1 MRRRLPIMAICIGTL
16 LGIAIAPEIWFNVR
30 RPVPRVVI
38 VDEHD
43 RCVVVTSP
51 ARASERRND
60 DLPQRIPI
68 VTLSNGESWP
78 GYRRVTR
85 AGESPISDFRRPKL
99 VYRIWGPW
107 YGVECISIS
116 VEDGSIP
123 VEGGVTQSLADS
135 VAVDCSM
142 GFLRSA
148 ETR

>member
-1 MRRRLPIMAICIGTL
+1 MRRCSPKGVIGLLLMLSICVT
-16 LGIAIAPEIWFNVR
+16 PEVWFLIIK
-30 RPVPRVVI
+30 PVPRALV

-51 ARASERRND
+51 ARASERRDD

-85 AGESPISDFRRPKL
+85 SGESPISDFRRPKL

-107 YGVECISIS
+107 YGVECTSIS

-123 VEGGVTQSLADS
+123 VEGGVTRSLADS